1 MPARIFAVVDV
12 WDALSS
18 DRPYRKAWP
27 RVRVI
32 EHLESHKSVHFD
44 PTVVDEF
51 IQMIGTE
58 GVDGAMGMRTPA
70 MHATLLRK
78 TVPFG

>member
-12 WDALSS
+12 WDALMS

-27 RVRVI
+27 NERVV
-32 EHLESHKSVHFD
+32 EHLESHKGVHFD

-51 IQMIGTE
+51 LRMIQTE
-58 GVDGAMGMRTPA
+58 GMQGNMAMKTPA